1 MQLFDFYNY
10 MKRELQIEVILFFF
24 VNKMKYIK
32 LSDIDFLTLN

>member
-24 VNKMKYIK
+24 VNIIK
-32 LSDIDFLTLN
+32 TY

>member
-24 VNKMKYIK
+24 VNKMKCIK
-32 LSDIDFLTLN
+32 LFDIEILPLS